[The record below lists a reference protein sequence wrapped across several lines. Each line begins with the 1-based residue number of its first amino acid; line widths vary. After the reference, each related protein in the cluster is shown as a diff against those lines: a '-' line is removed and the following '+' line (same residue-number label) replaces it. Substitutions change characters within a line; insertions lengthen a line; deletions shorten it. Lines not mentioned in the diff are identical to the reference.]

1 VCDAC
6 SPKRVVLVQAGQS
19 YTYQRTESELEGLS
33 LLELEKLAQQEIVRA
48 ERKRSSQ
55 RATKKERVCT
65 VCYNNLSCQ
74 YVQHQ
79 GENDM
84 RIEIT
89 LVSATNLINM
99 DYLSLSDPY
108 VIFSCSNHSL
118 KSRTIDD
125 DLNPVWGSATD
136 TFCFAYQPKGDVER
150 KREIC
155 VEMYDEDPTYDGKFT
170 HLYVCAYIRLIVAS
184 HLIVFCVVCIYL

>member
-1 VCDAC
+1 MCDPC
-6 SPKRVVLVQAGQS
+6 SPKRVALVHPSDS
-19 YTYQRTESELEGLS
+19 YTYQRSESDLEGLS
-33 LLELEKLAQQEIVRA
+33 LLELEKQAQQEIERA
-48 ERKRSSQ
+48 EVKRRSSVS
-55 RATKKERVCT
+55 KKKKKDERVCT

-79 GENDM
+79 GENDL
-84 RIEIT
+84 RLEIT

-108 VIFSCSNHSL
+108 VIFSCGNHSL

-125 DLNPVWGSATD
+125 NLNPVWGNATD
-136 TFCFAYQPKGDVER
+136 TFCFAYPPRGEVER

-155 VEMYDEDPTYDGKFT
+155 VEMYDEDPTYDGT
-170 HLYVCAYIRLIVAS
+170 CR
-184 HLIVFCVVCIYL
+184 